1 VSSRTDH
8 IQIARVIG
16 IPIYLHFSWLIIF
29 GLIAWTLSTGYF
41 PAQSP
46 DLPAS
51 SYWAKGL
58 VASLLFFVSILLHEL
73 GHAVVARRQGLRTRS
88 ITLFVFG
95 GVAQLEK
102 DPRDGRAEFW
112 MAAAGPVASLA
123 LAGLFYTLASLP
135 FLGPSAAA
143 VAKYL
148 ALINLM
154 LALFNLVPA
163 FPMDGGRLLRGALWG
178 RLGKARATR
187 IASGAGTLFAF
198 LLIYAGV
205 FSLLRG
211 DSLGGLWY
219 ILIGW
224 FIKDASLSSYQQ
236 VRLDEALLGVTV
248 RDAMVQAVATIPGS
262 GSVAEAAREYF
273 MRTGYGS
280 YPVTR
285 GEAVV
290 GLLCLKD
297 VLRISAEER
306 EATSVQGAMRPLT
319 DALVT
324 DPDVPLPEVISRMAQ
339 AGTARLLVMQGE
351 RLAGLLTMNGVIRRL
366 KVREEESPR
375 AHRRRDRRPAD
386 RFVSWRPE
394 GGGAYQRT
402 SPSSTVCTAPA
413 VLSCVP
419 GAASSAAHGSP
430 GL

>member
-1 VSSRTDH
+1 M
-8 IQIARVIG
+8 IG

-29 GLIAWTLSTGYF
+29 GLIVWTLSTGYF
-41 PAQSP
+41 PAQYP

-73 GHAVVARRQGLRTRS
+73 GHAVVALRHGLRTRS
-88 ITLFVFG
+88 ITLFIFG

-102 DPRDGRAEFW
+102 DPKDGRAEFW
-112 MAAAGPVASLA
+112 MAAAGPVVSLA
-123 LAGLFYTLASLP
+123 LAGLFYTCATLP
-135 FLGPSAAA
+135 FVGPSAAA

-178 RLGKARATR
+178 SMGKARATW

-198 LLIYAGV
+198 FLIFAGV

-211 DSLGGLWY
+211 DSLGGVWY

-224 FIKDASLSSYQQ
+224 FIKDASAASYQQ
-236 VRLDEALLGVTV
+236 VRLDEALRGVTV
-248 RDAMVQAVATIPGS
+248 RDAMVEGVVTVPSS
-262 GSVAEAAREYF
+262 GSVAEAAREHF

-297 VLRISAEER
+297 VLRLSPEER

-319 DALVT
+319 DAIVT
-324 DPDVPLPEVISRMAQ
+324 EPDVPLPVAIARMAQ
-339 AGTARLLVMQGE
+339 AGTARLLVMHGDQ
-351 RLAGLLTMNGVIRRL
+351 LVGLLTMNGVIRRL
-366 KVREEESPR
+366 KVREEL
-375 AHRRRDRRPAD
+375 
-386 RFVSWRPE
+386 
-394 GGGAYQRT
+394 GGE
-402 SPSSTVCTAPA
+402 
-413 VLSCVP
+413 
-419 GAASSAAHGSP
+419 P

>member
-1 VSSRTDH
+1 MSVSGRTDH

-29 GLIAWTLSTGYF
+29 GLIVWTLSTGYF
-41 PAQSP
+41 PAQYP

-73 GHAVVARRQGLRTRS
+73 GHAVVARRHGLSTQS
-88 ITLFVFG
+88 ITLFIFG

-112 MAAAGPVASLA
+112 MAAAGPAVSLV
-123 LAGLFYTLASLP
+123 LAGLFYACATLP

-148 ALINLM
+148 ALINLI

-178 RLGKARATR
+178 PLGKARATR
-187 IASGAGTLFAF
+187 IASGAGTFFAF
-198 LLIYAGV
+198 ALIFSGV

-211 DSLGGLWY
+211 DALGGLWY
-219 ILIGW
+219 VLIGW
-224 FIKDASLSSYQQ
+224 FIKDASAASYQQ
-236 VRLDEALLGVTV
+236 VRLDEALRGVTV
-248 RDAMVQAVATIPGS
+248 ADAMVEDVVTVPS
-262 GSVAEAAREYF
+262 TGSVAEAAREQF
-273 MRTGYGS
+273 MRTGYGG

-297 VLRISAEER
+297 VLKLSAEER
-306 EATSVQGAMRPLT
+306 DATSVQGAMRPLT
-319 DALVT
+319 DAIVT
-324 DPDVPLPEVISRMAQ
+324 EPDAPLPVAIAKMAQ
-339 AGTARLLVMQGE
+339 AGTARLLVMHGE
-351 RLAGLLTMNGVIRRL
+351 RLVGLLTMHGVIRRL
-366 KVREEESPR
+366 RVREEL
-375 AHRRRDRRPAD
+375 
-386 RFVSWRPE
+386 
-394 GGGAYQRT
+394 GG
-402 SPSSTVCTAPA
+402 
-413 VLSCVP
+413 
-419 GAASSAAHGSP
+419 
-430 GL
+430 

>member
-1 VSSRTDH
+1 MSVSSRTDH
-8 IQIARVIG
+8 VQIARVIG

-51 SYWAKGL
+51 SYWGKGL
-58 VASLLFFVSILLHEL
+58 VASLLFFVSIVLHEL
-73 GHAVVARRQGLRTRS
+73 GHAVVALRQGLRTRS
-88 ITLFVFG
+88 ITLFIFG

-102 DPRDGRAEFW
+102 DPKDGRAEFW
-112 MAAAGPVASLA
+112 MAAAGPLVSLA
-123 LAGLFYTLASLP
+123 LAGIFYTCASLP

-148 ALINLM
+148 ALINLI

-178 RLGKARATR
+178 PLGKARATH

-198 LLIYAGV
+198 FLIFAGV

-224 FIKDASLSSYQQ
+224 FIKDASSASYQQ
-236 VRLDEALLGVTV
+236 VRLDEVLRGVTV
-248 RDAMVQAVATIPGS
+248 RDAMVEAVATVPGS

-297 VLRISAEER
+297 VLRLSAEER

-319 DALVT
+319 DAVVT
-324 DPDVPLPEVISRMAQ
+324 DPDAPLPLAIARMAQ
-339 AGTARLLVMQGE
+339 AGTARLLVMHGE
-351 RLAGLLTMNGVIRRL
+351 RLVGLLTMNGVIRRL
-366 KVREEESPR
+366 KVREEL
-375 AHRRRDRRPAD
+375 A
-386 RFVSWRPE
+386 
-394 GGGAYQRT
+394 G
-402 SPSSTVCTAPA
+402 
-413 VLSCVP
+413 
-419 GAASSAAHGSP
+419 
-430 GL
+430 

>member
-1 VSSRTDH
+1 MSSRTDH
-8 IQIARVIG
+8 VQIARVIG

-73 GHAVVARRQGLRTRS
+73 GHAFVARRQGLRTLS

-102 DPRDGRAEFW
+102 DPKDGRAEFW

-123 LAGLFYTLASLP
+123 LAGLFYTLANLP
-135 FLGPSAAA
+135 LVGASAAA
-143 VAKYL
+143 VARYL

-178 RLGKARATR
+178 PLGKARATR

-198 LLIYAGV
+198 LLISAGV

-224 FIKDASLSSYQQ
+224 FIKDASLSSYHQ
-236 VRLDEALLGVTV
+236 VRLDEALRGVTV

-273 MRTGYGS
+273 MRTGFGS

-297 VLRISAEER
+297 VLRLSAEER

-324 DPDVPLPEVISRMAQ
+324 DPDVPLPEAIARMAQ
-339 AGTARLLVMQGE
+339 AGTARLLVMHGE

-366 KVREEESPR
+366 KVREELGRVER
-375 AHRRRDRRPAD
+375 VA
-386 RFVSWRPE
+386 
-394 GGGAYQRT
+394 G
-402 SPSSTVCTAPA
+402 
-413 VLSCVP
+413 
-419 GAASSAAHGSP
+419 
-430 GL
+430 